1 MSVAELKQCLEDL
14 RMSPLA
20 ENPPVEC
27 VPCNETS
34 DPARLCANPV
44 VSVLMMAYN
53 HADNIR
59 AAIEGVLRQETDFPF
74 ELIIGEDV
82 SSDGTREICFEM
94 QRRHPD
100 RIRVLWSECN
110 VHAVNGNF
118 RRILRAARGEFV
130 ACCEGDDRWTAP
142 DKLLR
147 QVGLMRAN
155 PNVGICLGGT
165 EVEYVADGR
174 VDPFPWSGGGT
185 CLIGGEEFVRAYLGM
200 NVPKGFRFRPLHF
213 QTSGYLFRRASLTA
227 AELRFPEAFLWRWRF
242 GDLILLTTVAMVSDV
257 ALVYDCVSRYRRTA
271 TSASATLGEVLTL
284 DGKVY
289 DVYLRV
295 KGFGQ
300 TLEDALGDEARRLRS
315 LIGRVLSEKPRAEQM
330 AVAER
335 GVASTSLRRL
345 LDAPG
350 YRLVLPLLRHGA
362 LTRGRWKLVYR
373 AGRICDKIFAKS

>member
-1 MSVAELKQCLEDL
+1 MDVVELKKRLEDL

-59 AAIEGVLRQETDFPF
+59 AAIEGVLRQEADFPF

-142 DKLLR
+142 DKLQR
-147 QVGLMRAN
+147 QVELMRMN
-155 PNVGICLGGT
+155 PNVGVCLGGT

-174 VDPFPWSGGGT
+174 VDPFPWAGGGT
-185 CLIGGEEFVRAYLGM
+185 RLIGGEEFVRTYLGM
-200 NVPKGFRFRPLHF
+200 AAPRGFRFRPLYF
-213 QTSGYLFRRASLTA
+213 QTSGYLIRSSSLA
-227 AELRFPEAFLWRWRF
+227 AATRRFPEAFLWRWRF

-271 TSASATLGEVLTL
+271 ASASATLGEALTL

-295 KGFGQ
+295 CGLGQ
-300 TLEDALGDEARRLRS
+300 TPEEAIDGESRRLRS
-315 LIGRVLSEKPRAEQM
+315 LSGRVLSQKSKVEQI
-330 AVAER
+330 AAAKR
-335 GVASTSLRRL
+335 IVASPSSGRL
-345 LDAPG
+345 FLTPG
-350 YRLVLPLLRHGA
+350 YSLVLPLLRRGA

-373 AGRICDKIFAKS
+373 VGRFCDRILGRI